1 MVVEILAS
9 YAGINYDL
17 NLRFNGNIEDFNIGG
32 INVESGS
39 VIESTVVKKDEE
51 WGFGVS
57 AVVYIL

>member
-1 MVVEILAS
+1 MEILAS

-17 NLRFNGNIEDFNIGG
+17 NLGFNGNIEDFNIGG

-51 WGFGVS
+51 WDFGVS
-57 AVVYIL
+57 VVVYIL

>member
-9 YAGINYDL
+9 YVGINYDL
-17 NLRFNGNIEDFNIGG
+17 NLGFNGNIENFNIGI

-51 WGFGVS
+51 WDFGVS
-57 AVVYIL
+57 VVVYIL